1 MYGKYVI
8 LLFKFLEMFNNE
20 IIEVLI
26 LNVFYDEKVKFK
38 VYRLIWSVMCYVVDL
53 GDLFRFY

>member
-38 VYRLIWSVMCYVVDL
+38 VYRLIWCVMCYVVDL